1 MTERLHNVN
10 VLSSELLPTPE
21 AVKQALP
28 LPTAVEEFV
37 YRSRGTLRRILDRED
52 PRLFVV
58 VGPCSIHDPAAA
70 REYALSGC
78 GRSPSASSRTLFVLM
93 RVYFEKPR
101 TTVGWKGLINDP
113 DMDDSFHIEKGI
125 HIARELLLDLGG
137 NRRAGRDRGA
147 RSDHAAVPVGAH
159 HLDGDRGTHHGI
171 ADPSRDGER
180 PVDAGRASRTA
191 LTARSTVAINALQS
205 ARHPHHFLGITQQGQ
220 FGGVS
225 HAWQRVRPHRAAR
238 WGRADELRFSQH
250 RALRARARAGAAA
263 RSTSSSIAATA
274 TRTRILRCSRW
285 SRRTSATRSSKATA
299 RSSG

>member
-70 REYALSGC
+70 REYALRLRTLAERVS
-78 GRSPSASSRTLFVLM
+78 RSLFVLM

-101 TTVGWKGLINDP
+101 TTIGWKGLINDP

-125 HIARELLLDLGG
+125 HIARALLLDLAA
-137 NRRAGRDRGA
+137 NRCAGRDRGA
-147 RSDHAAVPVGAH
+147 RSDHAAVLVGAH
-159 HLDGDRGTHHGI
+159 HLDGYRGTDHGI
-171 ADPSRDGER
+171 PDTSRDGER
-180 PVDAGRASRTA
+180 PVDSGR
-191 LTARSTVAINALQS
+191 LQE
-205 ARHPHHFLGITQQGQ
+205 RH
-220 FGGVS
+220 
-225 HAWQRVRPHRAAR
+225 
-238 WGRADELRFSQH
+238 
-250 RALRARARAGAAA
+250 
-263 RSTSSSIAATA
+263 
-274 TRTRILRCSRW
+274 
-285 SRRTSATRSSKATA
+285 
-299 RSSG
+299 